1 MEHDLIT
8 RTDVEEQVCPVLL
21 QLTEP
26 NSGDDYRTEAVT
38 VGSLILYTIM
48 NIVILYTNLET

>member
-26 NSGDDYRTEAVT
+26 DSGDDYRTEAVT
-38 VGSLILYTIM
+38 VGSLIKCNFEYHDI
-48 NIVILYTNLET
+48 IY